1 MAKALQRAE
10 QLAALGTGRVEAGD
24 IPANRLQVL
33 ARTGLGSKATALA
46 RLGEPKRTATL
57 VAVMRH
63 LEAAAVDDTLD
74 LFALLMSTRL
84 FSPARRA
91 SAEQRLAMLPR
102 LEKASKTVAR
112 AGRVLLDLLAAADES
127 GAQVDVAALWMAI
140 EKVAPR
146 AVVGDAIDLVEELVP
161 DDDGSAASTMRAALA
176 GRYNT
181 VRPFLTLLSESTALH
196 AAPGGERVLAAV
208 RALPELA
215 RRRVAQ
221 KPLTGAEIDDQ
232 LVTPVRRPA

>member
-1 MAKALQRAE
+1 
-10 QLAALGTGRVEAGD
+10 
-24 IPANRLQVL
+24 
-33 ARTGLGSKATALA
+33 
-46 RLGEPKRTATL
+46 
-57 VAVMRH
+57 
-63 LEAAAVDDTLD
+63 
-74 LFALLMSTRL
+74 
-84 FSPARRA
+84 
-91 SAEQRLAMLPR
+91 MLPR